1 MIINIFLGLVGT
13 AFSVIDAVWALCIGR
28 FICGVSAGYFALA
41 CPKFINETVPIEMK
55 GSMGSMVQVALTFGI
70 MVPSL
75 LVIFV
80 VPVQPDYGEDP
91 VGYASYVDSFAVQN
105 YYQIVFGVP
114 PLFFSI
120 IQLIMFYFV
129 CPYETPLDLKK
140 KPDWDK
146 LREFMH
152 RIYQGDQVNDRIAA
166 IVVEEKKDPED
177 VVEVSY
183 AETFT
188 SPLYKKAAIV
198 AVLLG
203 AF

>member
-1 MIINIFLGLVGT
+1 V
-13 AFSVIDAVWALCIGR
+13 
-28 FICGVSAGYFALA
+28 FA
-41 CPKFINETVPIEMK
+41 
-55 GSMGSMVQVALTFGI
+55 
-70 MVPSL
+70 
-75 LVIFV
+75 
-80 VPVQPDYGEDP
+80 
-91 VGYASYVDSFAVQN
+91 
-105 YYQIVFGVP
+105 
-114 PLFFSI
+114 I
-120 IQLIMFYFV
+120 IQIIMFYTV

-152 RIYQGDQVNDRIAA
+152 RLYDDDQVNDRIEA

-183 AETFT
+183 KDTFT
-188 SPLYKKAAIV
+188 SPLLKKAAII